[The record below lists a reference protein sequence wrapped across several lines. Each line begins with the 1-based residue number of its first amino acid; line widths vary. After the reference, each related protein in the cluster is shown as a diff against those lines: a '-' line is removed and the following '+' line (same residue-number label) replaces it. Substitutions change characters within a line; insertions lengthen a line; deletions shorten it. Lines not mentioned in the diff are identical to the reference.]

1 MSEYVIFWRRHPW
14 HSHGAPQ
21 GAAAPTLRKA
31 ALHDTLEI
39 GTISLNVALSYVFK
53 QSLTRWRFNHRESVP
68 QSSYDQ
74 KPAAAHKQTP

>member
-1 MSEYVIFWRRHPW
+1 MLFTLITPADNDCKNYINNKYALSEC
-14 HSHGAPQ
+14 
-21 GAAAPTLRKA
+21 
-31 ALHDTLEI
+31 ALHETLEI
-39 GTISLNVALSYVFK
+39 RTISLNVALSYVFK